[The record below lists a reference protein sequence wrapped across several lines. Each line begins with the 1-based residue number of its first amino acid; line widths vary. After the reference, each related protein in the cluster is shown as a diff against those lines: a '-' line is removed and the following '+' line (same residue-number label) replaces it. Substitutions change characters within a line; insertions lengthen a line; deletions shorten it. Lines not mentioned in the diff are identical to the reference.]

1 MGDCMIGYP
10 NKKTAYKTSSE
21 INYSR
26 RGMSLEEDIN
36 DTNRYYLEAD
46 IAAVHKKPTPITIVN
61 VDYKSRSTAK
71 ITEAYFQVPS
81 TTDYNGVYRGQ
92 YLDFEAKE
100 THNKTAFP
108 LKIIHPH
115 QLAHLSRV
123 IKYGGIAFLII
134 RFVAHDE
141 TYLVWAKDL
150 LDKIGTVKEKSIKYE
165 WFRDNGILI
174 PYNFAIKIDYLKVID
189 RLLDGGN

>member
-1 MGDCMIGYP
+1 MIGYP
-10 NKKTAYKTSSE
+10 NKKATYTVENEVS
-21 INYSR
+21 YSR
-26 RGMSLEEDIN
+26 RGMSLEDDIN

-61 VDYKSRSTAK
+61 VDYKSRSTAR

-100 THNKTAFP
+100 THSKTAFR
-108 LKIIHPH
+108 LAIIHPH
-115 QLAHLSRV
+115 QLQHLARV
-123 IKYGGIAFLII
+123 IKYGGIAFLIV

-141 TYLVWAKDL
+141 TFFVMAKDL
-150 LDKIGTVKEKSIKYE
+150 LDEIDRTTAKSIKYS
-165 WFRDNGILI
+165 WFKENCTVI
-174 PYNFAIKIDYLKVID
+174 PYNYVIKIDYLKVID
-189 RLLDGGN
+189 RLLDGGK